1 MEIENKI
8 RDKKNYNMALTE
20 TMEKQ
25 QHYHRVKLIDMNI
38 FR

>member
-1 MEIENKI
+1 MEIEIKI
-8 RDKKNYNMALTE
+8 RDKKDYNMALTE
-20 TMEKQ
+20 TMQKH